1 MTFLELVNKRSSVRK
16 YTAKPIPREVINRC
30 LEAARLAPSACN
42 AQPWSFIIVDD
53 PVLRDKIAAAAFSGM
68 YSMNSFARTA
78 PAFVVVVR
86 ERSGQFA
93 AIGGFFRGVRY
104 NLIDIGIACEHFILQ
119 AAEDDVRTC
128 WLGWFNERAVKKV
141 LGIPKGKKADI
152 MISMGYPEEDSARQK
167 ERKSLSEMSAFNIPK
182 K

>member
-16 YTAKPIPREVINRC
+16 YTAKPVPREIITRC
-30 LEAARLAPSACN
+30 LGAARLAPSACN
-42 AQPWSFIIVDD
+42 AQPWVFLVVDD
-53 PVLRDKIAAAAFSGM
+53 PVLRDKVASAAFSGAF
-68 YSMNSFARTA
+68 SMNSFARSA
-78 PAFVVVVR
+78 PVFIIVVR
-86 ERSGQFA
+86 EKSTQFA
-93 AIGGFFRGVRY
+93 SIGGFFRGVQY

-119 AAEDDVRTC
+119 AAEDDVGTC